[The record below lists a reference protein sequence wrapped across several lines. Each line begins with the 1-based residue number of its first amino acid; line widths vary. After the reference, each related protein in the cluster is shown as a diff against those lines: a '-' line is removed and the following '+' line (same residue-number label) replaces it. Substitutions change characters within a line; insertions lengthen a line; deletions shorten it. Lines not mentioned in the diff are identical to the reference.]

1 MKPRILNL
9 LLLLTS
15 LIGYLEWGGNNHS
28 FLFEIELEIIIKL
41 FSRPFDVIHPLIVI
55 PLIGQILL
63 LATIIQRSPSNV
75 LTYSGLAGLGL
86 IFGFLFFIGIFI
98 FNLKVV
104 ASTLPFLTMAIITLR
119 NSTFGKSAN
128 S

>member
-75 LTYSGLAGLGL
+75 LTYSGLAGLG
-86 IFGFLFFIGIFI
+86 
-98 FNLKVV
+98 
-104 ASTLPFLTMAIITLR
+104 
-119 NSTFGKSAN
+119 
-128 S
+128 